1 MPNVS
6 IVSQNENF
14 VYDPIVVGY
23 DTTFFKAIAGTPA
36 VASNKLRLSA
46 AEVASYS
53 FYRYTDIEFI
63 LNVPTAPTSGHARAW
78 GLKVP
83 ALGNKAR
90 VEFDITDAVLSC
102 KAYDD
107 AGNATI
113 NVPITWDAA
122 WTATDTSF
130 RIRVT
135 PGGIKFFIAGVQV
148 ASGELVNYTSNPD
161 IPSIAQTIHIVNEEA
176 ENFDVTAIIARN
188 VQSLT

>member
-1 MPNVS
+1 MPDVR

-23 DTTFFKAIAGTPA
+23 DTTFFKTITGTPA

-53 FYRYTDIEFI
+53 FYRFTDIEFI
-63 LNVPTAPTSGHARAW
+63 LNVPTAPTTGHVRAW

-90 VEFDITDAVLSC
+90 IEFDITDAVLSC

-107 AGNATI
+107 AGTETI
-113 NVPITWDAA
+113 NVPVTWNAS

-135 PGGIKFFIAGVQV
+135 PSGIKFFIAGVQV
-148 ASGELVNYTSNPD
+148 AVGELMNYSVNPD
-161 IPSIAQTIHIVNEEA
+161 VPSIAQTIHIVNEEA

-188 VQSLT
+188 VQSLS